1 MKKLISF
8 ANRAARILA
17 VLSVCFG
24 AAACAGSSKL
34 KWGASS
40 FRKEPVIRVRVS
52 GKGGQSAGILK
63 LPMETYLA
71 GVIGHEMSPRWPL
84 EALKAQAVAARSYA
98 LYRMIESRNDGKPY
112 DVYDSQADQVYK
124 SAGAY
129 HDHLKG
135 IVDQTRGQVLWKD
148 GRIVEAF
155 FSSTCGGQ
163 TETAWGAGL
172 AKDSPLTICGP
183 DEFCESSPF
192 RSWQMSIGANELAQ
206 RLNRAGHR
214 VKEGVSVKV
223 SERNPSGYANTV
235 MIRDGRRKIE
245 MPAKTF
251 RNLMGNMRFKSLL
264 FNMKEDGRGGYAFS
278 GHGFGHGVGLCQYGA
293 RGMSLSGENYRKI
306 LQKYYPKMELRRIY
320 N

>member
-1 MKKLISF
+1 MLIKISRF
-8 ANRAARILA
+8 IA
-17 VLSVCFG
+17 VLSLAFVVS
-24 AAACAGSSKL
+24 ACAGSSKL

-40 FRKEPVIRVRVS
+40 FRKEPAIRVRVS
-52 GKGGQSAGILK
+52 GARGKSAGILK

-71 GVIGHEMSPRWPL
+71 GVIGHEMSPRWPA

-124 SAGAY
+124 SAGPY
-129 HDHLKG
+129 HDHLKR

-172 AKDSPLTICGP
+172 AKDSPLNICGK
-183 DEFCESSPF
+183 DEFCEGSPF
-192 RSWQMSIGANELAQ
+192 RTWQMSVTAKELAR
-206 RLNRAGHR
+206 RLNRAGYK
-214 VKEGVSVKV
+214 VKEGVSLKV
-223 SERNPSGYANTV
+223 SERNKSGYANAV
-235 MIRDGRRKIE
+235 QIKDGRRKFE
-245 MPAKTF
+245 LPAKTF

-264 FNMKEDGRGGYAFS
+264 FEERSDGKGGYTFV

-293 RGMSLSGENYRKI
+293 RGMALSGKNYRKI
-306 LQKYYPKMELRRIY
+306 LEKYYPKMELRQIY
-320 N
+320 R